1 MTERDKRES
10 GTGMDLGYLLGNIPF
25 LTRALRAYVRAENA
39 DFYTDIHAQQG
50 EIVVICLI
58 GLNPGTSQND
68 VASTLVLKK
77 SAVTKVIKELE
88 DRGIVRREKV
98 AQDKRYNAL
107 FLTPAGEER
116 YARIQARMADQH
128 QALIEPFSADEQKQ
142 LFALLN
148 RLLAHLIS
156 RSEIRRASG
165 GPSAE
170 DADD

>member
-1 MTERDKRES
+1 MTDHDTEDANN
-10 GTGMDLGYLLGNIPF
+10 GMELGYLLGNIPF
-25 LTRALRAYVRAENA
+25 LTRALRAHVRAENA
-39 DFYTDIHAQQG
+39 DFYADVGAQQG

-58 GLNPGTSQND
+58 GLNPGTSQQD

-116 YARIQARMADQH
+116 YSRIQARMADQH
-128 QALIEPFSADEQKQ
+128 QALIEPFSEAEQKQ

-156 RSEIRRASG
+156 RSDTRRASG
-165 GPSAE
+165 GLSAE